1 MGLLDQL
8 WDDTVAG
15 PAPETG
21 LGKLRKHSTFSFRSN
36 SGNKEVESVARSNS
50 EDLSDEVHRN
60 VTRSIMILKP
70 RPGNLTINGND
81 GGSSSAPASPA
92 GSTPPVSPFTPSG
105 SPFSG
110 GRESNRFRRRLSS
123 DAYERG
129 AASSAPTAVPIRAA
143 AAAATTAMGDG
154 SRGTPPTYNV

>member
-36 SGNKEVESVARSNS
+36 SGNK
-50 EDLSDEVHRN
+50 VHRN

-143 AAAATTAMGDG
+143 AAATTAMGDG